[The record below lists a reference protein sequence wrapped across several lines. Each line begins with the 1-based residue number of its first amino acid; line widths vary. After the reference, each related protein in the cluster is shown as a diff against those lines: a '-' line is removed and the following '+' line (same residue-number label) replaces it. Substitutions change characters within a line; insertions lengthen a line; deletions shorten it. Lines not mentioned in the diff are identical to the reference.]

1 MKVTVQVMIDTDDES
16 CPTVVREVFSLQRGV
31 LTPDTLGLH
40 LAEAKDLLGA
50 VQQTL
55 VEAQA
60 QAAVTAAVPCPHCA
74 RPRRHKDTRRIV
86 VRTLFGTLRLASP
99 RWSHC
104 ACRPRPTHTFGPLAQ
119 LLPDRATP
127 ELVYLE
133 AKFGGLVSYGLS
145 AKLLAEVLPLGRT
158 LHATA
163 LRQHTY
169 RVAQRLDDE
178 LGPETPIPHRGLP
191 GRREE
196 LPRPDLPLTV
206 SLDGGYVHSARQR
219 SRRDGWFEV
228 IAGKSVPTDG
238 PAKCFGFVQI
248 YDTKPKRRLFELL
261 V

>member
-1 MKVTVQVMIDTDDES
+1 MKVTVQVVLQDDDES
-16 CPTVVREVFSLQRGV
+16 SPTVVREVFSLQRGV

-74 RPRRHKDTRRIV
+74 RPRPHKDTRRIV

-99 RWSHC
+99 RWWHC
-104 ACRPRPTHTFGPLAQ
+104 ACRPRPARTFGPLAQ

-127 ELVYLE
+127 ELMYLE

-169 RVAQRLDDE
+169 RVGQRLDDE
-178 LGPETPIPHRGLP
+178 LGPNARSSSRAARPT
-191 GRREE
+191 GRSC
-196 LPRPDLPLTV
+196 P
-206 SLDGGYVHSARQR
+206 ARTCR
-219 SRRDGWFEV
+219 
-228 IAGKSVPTDG
+228 
-238 PAKCFGFVQI
+238 
-248 YDTKPKRRLFELL
+248 
-261 V
+261 